1 MLDENGVLTI
11 TFINANNT
19 ALLFPL
25 GEGMEVLY
33 REGGFGLNFARG
45 LSIILCW
52 MALLSAIGLAAAS
65 FLSFPVAAFFSL
77 GILTMAF
84 STTTLTNVVS
94 EGSIMARDSETGKI
108 SSSVADVVV
117 VPFFAVALKVI
128 NLARGFSPV
137 DSLSSGRS
145 ISWAELGLAFS
156 QIVLLLGGF
165 FAVVG
170 IIGFNRRELATA
182 QGTQ

>member
-1 MLDENGVLTI
+1 MI
-11 TFINANNT
+11 TFINPNNI

-25 GEGMEVLY
+25 TDGLEVLY
-33 REGGFGLNFARG
+33 RQGGFGANFTRG
-45 LSIILCW
+45 LAIILCW

-65 FLSFPVAAFFSL
+65 FLSFPVAAFFSI

-84 STTTLTNVVS
+84 STTTLTNVVT
-94 EGSIMARDSETGKI
+94 EGTIMSRNEETGQVG
-108 SSSVADVVV
+108 SSVADLVI

-137 DSLSSGRS
+137 EALSSGRS
-145 ISWAELGLAFS
+145 ITWTELGLAFT
-156 QIVLLLGGF
+156 QIVLVLGGL
-165 FAVVG
+165 FALVG
-170 IIGFNRRELATA
+170 IIGFKRRELATA